1 MHKLQVGDSTPDK
14 RLIVHAEDKLCYQ
27 VWWCVHGRRSLR
39 TISKALLAEWVKAYT
54 ETPGATSKEVRL
66 RLVGMSDVDRFEYGY
81 EVTLAVMAKM
91 IIGHIPLIRIKP

>member
-1 MHKLQVGDSTPDK
+1 MHNLQVGDSTPDK

-27 VWWCVHGRRSLR
+27 VRWRARGRYSIR
-39 TISKALLAEWVKAYT
+39 TISKALLAEWVKAYS
-54 ETPGATSKEVRL
+54 ETPGATSKVVRL

-91 IIGHIPLIRIKP
+91 VIGRIPVIRIKP